1 MNQELKQR
9 LIGAVVVTALAAIF
23 IPMLFDDPV
32 DDSGQAVS
40 ELSIPK
46 VPGNSSEEIAAK
58 PPANAEQV
66 LSNPAAEA
74 GQQENPDATQ
84 ENAGAEENPAQT
96 DANQDAAT
104 VAPDGEELADTSGD
118 MPVQVDNEA
127 GDEGPAEDESA
138 ASLDTGVVEEAETP
152 SVTPHESPRP
162 KQITALKPL
171 HDSDIVKKA
180 KSPVKQTETS
190 KPKLSTVIKAA
201 PKTTE
206 KVVKPVSNPSK
217 PDSELSRWYIQAGT
231 FSKKENAS
239 SLSENLRKQGL
250 PVRVETVQIAGKGTM
265 YRLKIGPELDKKR
278 AAAMKATLDKQN
290 IKSILVS
297 E

>member
-46 VPGNSSEEIAAK
+46 VPGNLSEEVGAN
-58 PPANAEQV
+58 PPA
-66 LSNPAAEA
+66 SA
-74 GQQENPDATQ
+74 GQVPGAAMTAETGQQQNPGATE
-84 ENAGAEENPAQT
+84 ENANTEENPAQT
-96 DANQDAAT
+96 AENAVT
-104 VAPDGEELADTSGD
+104 EPSDGEQDGEQAMDTSGD
-118 MPVQVDNEA
+118 MNTQADNE
-127 GDEGPAEDESA
+127 EESPAEDESA
-138 ASLDTGVVEEAETP
+138 AALDTGVVEEAETP
-152 SVTPHESPRP
+152 SASVTPHEN
-162 KQITALKPL
+162 LKPKPS
-171 HDSDIVKKA
+171 HDDDDTTVKKT
-180 KSPVKQTETS
+180 KSPVKPTETA
-190 KPKLSTVIKAA
+190 KPKQSAAPKAA

-206 KVVKPVSNPSK
+206 KTIKPVSK
-217 PDSELSRWYIQAGT
+217 PVKADSELSRWYLQAGT

-239 SLSENLRKQGL
+239 SLSENLRKQGF
-250 PVRVETVQIAGKGTM
+250 PVKVETVQIAGKGTM

-290 IKSILVS
+290 IKAILVP

>member
-46 VPGNSSEEIAAK
+46 APGNGEEMSEK

-66 LSNPAAEA
+66 LTTANPQTE
-74 GQQENPDATQ
+74 QETPDGTQ
-84 ENAGAEENPAQT
+84 ENAGTEENSEQAT
-96 DANQDAAT
+96 SNQDASSE
-104 VAPDGEELADTSGD
+104 PSDGEGLADTSGD
-118 MPVQVDNEA
+118 LPTQSGNETE
-127 GDEGPAEDESA
+127 DERPAEDESSV
-138 ASLDTGVVEEAETP
+138 SLDTGVVEEAETP
-152 SVTPHESPRP
+152 SITRHESSKP
-162 KQITALKPL
+162 KQISTPKPL
-171 HDSDIVKKA
+171 ADDVVIKKT
-180 KSPVKQTETS
+180 KSPAKQTETS
-190 KPKLSTVIKAA
+190 KPKQSATIKAE
-201 PKTTE
+201 PKTTD
-206 KVVKPVSNPSK
+206 KTVKTVSK
-217 PDSELSRWYIQAGT
+217 PLKPSPELGRWYVQAGT
-231 FSKKENAS
+231 FSKKENAL

-250 PVRVETVQIAGKGTM
+250 PVKVETVQLAGKGTL

-278 AAAMKATLDKQN
+278 AIAMKATLDKQN
-290 IKSILVS
+290 IKSILVP

>member
-104 VAPDGEELADTSGD
+104 APSDGEELADSAGD
-118 MPVQVDNEA
+118 MPAQADI
-127 GDEGPAEDESA
+127 DAEDESA
-138 ASLDTGVVEEAETP
+138 ASLDTGIVEEAETP
-152 SVTPHESPRP
+152 PANSAHESPTP
-162 KQITALKPL
+162 KPISTPKPL
-171 HDSDIVKKA
+171 HNDDSVVVKKV
-180 KSPVKQTETS
+180 KSPVKPTETS
-190 KPKLSTVIKAA
+190 KPKPSPAIKAA

-206 KVVKPVSNPSK
+206 KVVKPVSKLSK

-231 FSKKENAS
+231 FSKKENAT
-239 SLSENLRKQGL
+239 SLSDNLRKQGL
-250 PVRVETVQIAGKGTM
+250 PVKVETVQIAGKGTM

-290 IKSILVS
+290 IKAILVP